1 MSKHRYNVGI
11 LITAH
16 DADIA
21 AYLNFL
27 LSNKQTPAMWLS
39 AMVVA
44 YEMGKPFSI
53 PDFRSAEFPKDPS
66 PSPAVPGPLGA
77 APLIFGTGST
87 IQQKPKDKWGYGWQV
102 RGNNG
107 EFVQGSVVNISFCR
121 PEVIHILQGMRQ
133 KDFKIASFL
142 KELMRQN
149 MSLSDSYRTEVDA
162 KELLRVFYLTNS
174 SHSSANASSLSAS
187 SEEVFVDMPMD
198 DTIASEL
205 PRTSSVSPH
214 SGTVASPPDE
224 DDNPLLAY
232 I

>member
-44 YEMGKPFSI
+44 YEMGKTFSI
-53 PDFRSAEFPKDPS
+53 PDFRSAEFSKDSS
-66 PSPAVPGPLGA
+66 PTHAVLGPLGA

-87 IQQKPKDKWGYGWQV
+87 IQQKSKDKWGYGWQV

-107 EFVQGSVVNISFCR
+107 EFVQGSVVNVSFCR
-121 PEVIHILQGMRQ
+121 PEVIRILQGMRQ
-133 KDFKIASFL
+133 KDYKIASFL

-149 MSLSDSYRTEVDA
+149 MSLTDSYRTEADA
-162 KELLRVFYLTNS
+162 RELLRVFYLSNS
-174 SHSSANASSLSAS
+174 SRLTLNSTPLPGSSDVSA
-187 SEEVFVDMPMD
+187 EGRQVEHAP
-198 DTIASEL
+198 TSEL
-205 PRTSSVSPH
+205 PH
-214 SGTVASPPDE
+214 STGKVPDDEIAAPPPDE